1 MIVDKSSW
9 HCKLWR
15 ATYWYKKPDG
25 DAPRHPKTTNLCDY
39 AQRLVFGPPWA
50 FLLRPILMVIPLI
63 LGVVGFVTFT
73 AVLVVMANRQPQ
85 RFSFSIFE
93 SKIFEDENLVPCKGV
108 KLGRFMCN
116 PRHFMLPV
124 AIIATPLLSYYW
136 LGGLVTAVLVITSGI
151 LLLIFGGTFFFH
163 SETGNLIRAYLAAKK
178 QRVCPV
184 VEFADKPTSGI

>member
-1 MIVDKSSW
+1 MIVDTNSW

-39 AQRLVFGPPWA
+39 VQRLVFGPPWA
-50 FLLRPILMVIPLI
+50 FLLLPILMIISLI
-63 LGVVGFVTFT
+63 FGIVQFVLLTT
-73 AVLVVMANRQPQ
+73 LVVIFENRQPK
-85 RFSFSIFE
+85 RFPSSIFDR
-93 SKIFEDENLVPCKGV
+93 SPFNNDNLVPCKGV
-108 KLGRFMCN
+108 KLGSFVCY

-124 AIIATPLLSYYW
+124 AIIASPLLSYYL
-136 LGGLVTAVLVITSGI
+136 LGGFVTAVVGSTLGV
-151 LLLIFGGTFFFH
+151 LLLGFGVIAFLC
-163 SETGNLIRAYLAAKK
+163 SETGNLIGAYLAAKK